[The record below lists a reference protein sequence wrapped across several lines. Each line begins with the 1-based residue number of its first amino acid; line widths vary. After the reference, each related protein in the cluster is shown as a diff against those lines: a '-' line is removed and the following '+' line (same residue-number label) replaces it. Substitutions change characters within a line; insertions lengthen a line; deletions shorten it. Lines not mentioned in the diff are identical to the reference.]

1 MAMLRDPL
9 LACLNTA
16 HFFCLARSLF
26 PGIRSMRLLGGQGDL
41 LQESEEQTE
50 ASDENLIAGIESLTK
65 EAGEQQIETGYL
77 KRVAQQEYTYAR
89 NLRTYTDALIGTL
102 VVEFTGIPDHDPASL
117 NALEAL
123 FISDYELNMELDS
136 ATMELTDRYEELNL
150 IYGTDDSA
158 EQFDKGHSV
167 MANLVL
173 QCSERMNVATTIL
186 YLPDQDILIVEQADQ
201 QNAHTDA
208 ERLAADVFMPWVV
221 SVGDTV
227 VVNDEFDE
235 ELNRYCPDL
244 QQKILICPIYGY
256 ASQACGYI
264 GVFNDLACDDFSNSD
279 RNLLQILSRKA
290 SRVVKSNYDELTG
303 LANKI
308 SFEFLL
314 DELIKHGDTNSQSS
328 LLLIDLRG
336 LHVVNDSAG
345 NDAGDALIRE
355 TGRLLDKGLSPE
367 CFLSRLE
374 GDVFAIAFQGSS
386 IDHSYELAKKILK
399 AINNMQ
405 FEWQGTRFHTNVS
418 MGLIPINHD
427 QDAQQVIS
435 TAKIALQM
443 ACDKGNNLIEVHSS
457 GNAEISQR
465 KERMRALNT
474 IHEALENDNF
484 ELYCQGIFPTESGA
498 QPHHYEI
505 LLRLRS
511 ADGNILSPAVFIPAA
526 EHYKVMPD
534 IDRWVVRNSL
544 RVLSDSWDVLKNTS
558 QSWAINLSGQTFAQT
573 DLIEFIKS
581 ELQNCVV
588 PNNRIAFE
596 ITETVAVDDLSAARA
611 TIEQVQSLGCEF
623 YLDDFGTGLSSFTYL
638 QELPF
643 NHVKIDGRFVKEVV
657 NDKVAQAMVK
667 AISDVAHVL
676 GMSTV
681 AEYVENDAII
691 AVLRTLGVEYL
702 QGYGL
707 HQPEPIA
714 DVINRARASVRL
726 SA

>member
-1 MAMLRDPL
+1 MHRDPL
-9 LACLNTA
+9 LACLNTT
-16 HFFCLARSLF
+16 HFFCVARCLF
-26 PGIRSMRLLGGQGDL
+26 PGIASMRLLGAQRDL
-41 LQESEEQTE
+41 LQESDKDIKT
-50 ASDENLIAGIESLTK
+50 SDEELIAAIENLVI
-65 EAGEQQIETGYL
+65 EAGEERIEQGFL
-77 KRVAQQEYTYAR
+77 KRVEDQQYIYSR

-102 VVEFTGIPDHDPASL
+102 VVEFSGIPDHDPASL
-117 NALEAL
+117 SSLEEL
-123 FISDYELNMELDS
+123 FISDYQLNMELDS

-186 YLPDQDILIVEQADQ
+186 CLPDQNILIVEHADQ
-201 QNAHTDA
+201 QSSRHDI
-208 ERLAADVFMPWVV
+208 ERLASDVFMPWIV
-221 SVGDTV
+221 SVGGTL
-227 VVNDEFDE
+227 VVNDEFDD
-235 ELNRYCPDL
+235 ELKRYCPEL
-244 QQKILICPIYGY
+244 EQKILICPIYGY

-264 GVFNDLACDDFSNSD
+264 GVLNDLACGDFSNSD

-303 LANKI
+303 LANKV

-314 DELIKHGDTNSQSS
+314 DELIKQSEAGAESS

-355 TGRLLDKGLSPE
+355 TGRLLDKGLTPDS
-367 CFLSRLE
+367 FLSRLE
-374 GDVFAIAFQGSS
+374 GDIFAVAFKGSD
-386 IDHSYELAKKILK
+386 IDQSYEIAKNILA
-399 AINNMQ
+399 AVNSMQ
-405 FEWQGTRFHTNVS
+405 FEWQGVRFHTNVS
-418 MGLIPINHD
+418 MGLIPISLD
-427 QDAQQVIS
+427 QDAQQAIS

-443 ACDKGNNLIEVHSS
+443 ACDKGNNLIEVQSS
-457 GNAEISQR
+457 DNGEIALR
-465 KERMRALNT
+465 KERMRSLNT
-474 IHEALENDNF
+474 IHDALENDHF
-484 ELYCQGIFPTESGA
+484 ELYCQGIFPTQPGA
-498 QPHHYEI
+498 QPHHYEV
-505 LLRLRS
+505 LLRLRD
-511 ADGNILSPAVFIPAA
+511 AEGNLVSPDVFIPAA

-534 IDRWVVRNSL
+534 VDRWVLRNSL
-544 RVLSDSWDVLKNTS
+544 LTLSESWDVLQNTS
-558 QSWAINLSGQTFAQT
+558 QSWAINLSGQTFAQP
-573 DLIEFIKS
+573 DLIDFISS
-581 ELQNCVV
+581 ELENCIV
-588 PNNRIAFE
+588 PAERIAFE
-596 ITETVAVDDLSAARA
+596 ITETVAVDDLSAARR
-611 TIEQVQSLGCEF
+611 TIEQVQDLGCEF

-643 NHVKIDGRFVKEVV
+643 NHVKIDGRFVKEVGD
-657 NDKVAQAMVK
+657 DKVAQAMVK

-707 HQPEPIA
+707 HKPEPII
-714 DVINRARASVRL
+714 DVINRVRANSRI

>member
-1 MAMLRDPL
+1 
-9 LACLNTA
+9 
-16 HFFCLARSLF
+16 
-26 PGIRSMRLLGGQGDL
+26 MRLLGAQQDL
-41 LQESEEQTE
+41 LQESDEVIED
-50 ASDENLIAGIESLTK
+50 SDENLIANIKCLID
-65 EAGEQQIETGYL
+65 EAGEERIEQGYL
-77 KRVAQQEYTYAR
+77 KRVEGEVFIYAR

-102 VVEFTGIPDHDPASL
+102 VVEFAGIPDHNPDSL
-117 NALEAL
+117 SALEAL

-173 QCSERMNVATTIL
+173 QCSERMNVATSIL
-186 YLPDQDILIVEQADQ
+186 YLPDQDILIVEHADQ
-201 QNAHTDA
+201 QNCRADV
-208 ERLAADVFMPWVV
+208 ERLATDVFMPWIV
-221 SVGDTV
+221 SVGDTL
-227 VVNDEFDE
+227 VVNDEFDA
-235 ELNRYCPDL
+235 ELNRYCPEL
-244 QQKILICPIYGY
+244 EQKLLICPIYGY

-264 GVFNDLACDDFSNSD
+264 AVLNGLQCDDFSNSD

-314 DELIKHGDTNSQSS
+314 DDLIKQGDTDTESC

-336 LHVVNDSAG
+336 LHVVNDFAG
-345 NDAGDALIRE
+345 NDAGDTLIRD
-355 TGRLLDKGLSPE
+355 TGRLLDKGLSPDS
-367 CFLSRLE
+367 FLSRLE
-374 GDVFAIAFQGSS
+374 GDIFAVAFRGSR
-386 IDHSYELAKKILK
+386 IEESYEIAKNILA

-405 FEWQGTRFHTNVS
+405 FEWKGTRFQTNVS
-418 MGLIPINHD
+418 MGLIPISLD
-427 QDAQQVIS
+427 QDAQQLIG

-443 ACDKGNNLIEVHSS
+443 ARDKGNNLIEVQSS
-457 GNAEISQR
+457 GNDEIALR
-465 KERMRALNT
+465 KERMRSLNT
-474 IHEALENDNF
+474 IHDALEKDSF
-484 ELYCQGIFPTESGA
+484 ELYCQGIFPTEPGA
-498 QPHHYEI
+498 QPHHYEV
-505 LLRLRS
+505 LLRLRDT
-511 ADGNILSPAVFIPAA
+511 DGNIVSPGAFIPAA

-544 RVLSDSWDVLKNTS
+544 RLLSDSWDVLKTMS
-558 QSWAINLSGQTFAQT
+558 QSWAINLSGQTFAQA
-573 DLIEFIKS
+573 DLIDFIQS
-581 ELQNCVV
+581 ELQNCAL
-588 PNNRIAFE
+588 PNDRIAFE
-596 ITETVAVDDLSAARA
+596 ITETVAVDDLAAARR
-611 TIEQVQSLGCEF
+611 TIEQVQNLGCEF

-691 AVLRTLGVEYL
+691 SVLRTLGVEYL

-707 HQPEPIA
+707 HQPEAIS
-714 DVINRARASVRL
+714 DVIERARATIRI